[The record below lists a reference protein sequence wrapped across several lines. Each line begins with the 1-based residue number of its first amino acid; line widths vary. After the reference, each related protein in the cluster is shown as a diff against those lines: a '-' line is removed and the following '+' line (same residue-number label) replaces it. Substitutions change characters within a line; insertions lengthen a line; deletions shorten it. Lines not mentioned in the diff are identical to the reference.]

1 MNDKTTWQMRC
12 EQCGRCVCG
21 DELQMCEWNGKSIRG
36 GDRTPDL
43 ERVKL
48 TS

>member
-1 MNDKTTWQMRC
+1 VSTAGKRKKVEEGKGKRGKDKRAKGKRQK
-12 EQCGRCVCG
+12 
-21 DELQMCEWNGKSIRG
+21 GKSIRG